1 MKKKQITSLAL
12 IIAVL
17 ILEILPYGAVCR
29 FMGDP
34 ETGTVLR
41 YTYSYFDLTP
51 FGYANFGPFLTAVLS
66 CILTI
71 LIVINSNKTKL
82 SKTIAIISTIA
93 VATSLMPLFFGLS
106 YYSVLGGLI
115 TLLLAIITVIHF
127 KIKS

>member
-1 MKKKQITSLAL
+1 MIKKQITSLAL

-17 ILEILPYGAVCR
+17 ILEIIPYGAVCR

-34 ETGTVLR
+34 KTGTVLR

-71 LIVINSNKTKL
+71 LIVINSNKIKL
-82 SKTIAIISTIA
+82 SKPIAIISTIA